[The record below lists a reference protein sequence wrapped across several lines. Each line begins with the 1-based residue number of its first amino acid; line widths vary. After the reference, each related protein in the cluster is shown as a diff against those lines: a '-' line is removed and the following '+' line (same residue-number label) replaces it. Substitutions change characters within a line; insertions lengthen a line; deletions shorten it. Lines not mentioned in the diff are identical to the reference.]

1 MPNNNCNE
9 VISSYLQKK
18 YCNLLYNYANDIII
32 YHRTLKANSCFSLEL
47 QPEMPDKAHH
57 KQTNTLAIKA
67 KLAEIIHNDIYIPL
81 RLSYVH
87 FHFMY
92 DVHNFEVERAMSTN

>member
-1 MPNNNCNE
+1 
-9 VISSYLQKK
+9 
-18 YCNLLYNYANDIII
+18 
-32 YHRTLKANSCFSLEL
+32 
-47 QPEMPDKAHH
+47 MPDKAHH

-87 FHFMY
+87 FHSMY
-92 DVHNFEVERAMSTN
+92 DVHNFEVERAMSTI